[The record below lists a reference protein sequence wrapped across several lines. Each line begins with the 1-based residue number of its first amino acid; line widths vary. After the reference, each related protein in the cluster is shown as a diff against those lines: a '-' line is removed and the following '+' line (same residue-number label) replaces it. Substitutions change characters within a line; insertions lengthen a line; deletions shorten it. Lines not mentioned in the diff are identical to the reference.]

1 MKHCAICRREI
12 NEENAPILAMGSFGN
27 PRYLCDE
34 CASDIDQA
42 TSSRESSEIEAAM
55 QKISEKLA
63 ATGAED
69 SIAVEAVTEI
79 FTSAGD
85 RAKRIKD
92 GTYDFSEDEVIEEE
106 DDVPEE
112 LRETEEDRAEDE
124 KDAEKAKKFD
134 KILNIVS
141 ACVFT
146 VAIILMVIYFFR

>member
-92 GTYDFSEDEVIEEE
+92 GTYDFSEDEVIEDE
-106 DDVPEE
+106 DDVPAE

-146 VAIILMVIYFFR
+146 VAIILMIIYFFR

>member
-63 ATGAED
+63 VTGAED
-69 SIAVEAVTEI
+69 
-79 FTSAGD
+79 
-85 RAKRIKD
+85 
-92 GTYDFSEDEVIEEE
+92 
-106 DDVPEE
+106 
-112 LRETEEDRAEDE
+112 
-124 KDAEKAKKFD
+124 
-134 KILNIVS
+134 
-141 ACVFT
+141 
-146 VAIILMVIYFFR
+146 

>member
-146 VAIILMVIYFFR
+146 VAIILMIIYFFR